1 MGCLISL
8 FKTCFKL
15 LDTGIYIAD
24 VLSDFANAILYYKN
38 CHFNYFYFSIGT
50 LILSYITTVIYLTFI
65 VHHKEKWYRALFYP
79 YCLMEITWK
88 KFLSHCPFL
97 NDDSKKLTPSPNF
110 RHQFFNVK
118 VSTHRWHI
126 LGVLQMCPLTS
137 LVKYFRSTMT
147 MAPSRGVQS

>member
-1 MGCLISL
+1 MFTLLLDKLLISKLNAINTYNQSNNNMGCLISL

-24 VLSDFANAILYYKN
+24 VLSDFANAILYYQN

-97 NDDSKKLTPSPNF
+97 NDESKKLKVNRTSNDKSSKVK
-110 RHQFFNVK
+110 QF
-118 VSTHRWHI
+118 
-126 LGVLQMCPLTS
+126 
-137 LVKYFRSTMT
+137 
-147 MAPSRGVQS
+147 SRNDIWL